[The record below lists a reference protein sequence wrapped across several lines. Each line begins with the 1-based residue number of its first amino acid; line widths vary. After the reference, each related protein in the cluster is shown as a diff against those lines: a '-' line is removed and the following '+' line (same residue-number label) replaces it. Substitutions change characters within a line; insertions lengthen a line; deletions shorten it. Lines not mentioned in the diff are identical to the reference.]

1 MDKKVNKSI
10 KKTSEPAYVV
20 DATKCESGKDLKLA
34 FIFAK
39 ANNAIITE
47 EELVFL
53 IETVIELTLDLKHT
67 VDSVIL
73 GSVHMLETCLKK
85 QPWYKRFWNWLTNK
99 K

>member
-10 KKTSEPAYVV
+10 KKTSKPAYVV

-47 EELVFL
+47 EELMFL
-53 IETVIELTLDLKHT
+53 IGEVAEFTLDVKHT
-67 VDSVIL
+67 MDSAMLEIVRT
-73 GSVHMLETCLKK
+73 LETCLKK